1 MIEEADLIRQIL
13 HAAEELVLSE
23 YNEFHNVVGAEEEE
37 DKFSVTLNELF
48 VYLCN
53 RSRAVLHLV
62 GCGFDWDAEIILRT
76 CYECSSKILFI
87 CYAELEE
94 RNSLVEEFWTAL
106 GKSAERKRA
115 RKADFAKEIVPEHD
129 QDSRDVFQ
137 LLLDPRMVRNTLNLT
152 KSERRHLEQ
161 KWSFSEIIE
170 ALNHKVPGFRAF
182 LHIYGMS
189 SHLAHSDCMAL
200 DLIRDRSL
208 RQEIELRALELSHA
222 ARIISDAIELI
233 HICAYKICQSR
244 GKTYDVSS
252 NLTRDKDKIYALA
265 KQFQEQFYVGQ
276 RDFYDEMFGRKSP
289 EQS

>member
-1 MIEEADLIRQIL
+1 MIEEPDPIRQIL
-13 HAAEELVLSE
+13 DAAEKLIISE
-23 YNEFHNVVGAEEEE
+23 YNEFHNAVGAEEAQ
-37 DKFSVTLNELF
+37 DKFGATLNELF

-53 RSRAVLHLV
+53 RSRAVLHMI

-87 CYAELEE
+87 CFAELGE
-94 RNSLVEEFWTAL
+94 RNCLVEEFWTAL
-106 GKSAERKRA
+106 GESAERKRA
-115 RKADFAKEIVPEHD
+115 RKADFAKEIVPEYD
-129 QDSRDVFQ
+129 QDTRDVFQ
-137 LLLDPRMVRNTLNLT
+137 LLVDPRMVRDTLNMT
-152 KSERRHLEQ
+152 KSERRCLEQ

-170 ALNHKVPGFRAF
+170 VLNQKVPGFRAF

-208 RQEIELRALELSHA
+208 REESELRALELSHA

-252 NLTRDKDKIYALA
+252 NLTRDKDKNSCTSQTTPRAVLCRPA
-265 KQFQEQFYVGQ
+265 
-276 RDFYDEMFGRKSP
+276 
-289 EQS
+289 